1 MFLLRSTGS
10 QGDEVNET
18 HPGEKRPGSFAA
30 DESIDLLLKDFDR
43 HLEGQHGCADGT
55 RRHYQREARAFLLRV
70 FPTKSIN
77 WGELTAGKVAEY
89 VGSRANQLSLVSRQ
103 NPAIAIRSLLRFLAG
118 EGLIRAGLEG
128 AIPPIWRT
136 KHATVPR
143 HVSPEQLESILA
155 LCVSEDRPRAMR
167 DRAMLLLCAR
177 LGLRP
182 SEVLSLTVDDL
193 DWSAGC
199 VLIRAG
205 KTSRER
211 LLPLPED
218 AGAALAGYLRKA
230 RPVSNERAAFLSLVP
245 PHKPLRDVCTLI
257 NLVNRLLRQAGIG
270 APCSGSYVLR
280 HTLATTMV
288 RTGVSFKQVAD
299 ILGHSS
305 LTTTG
310 IYAKLDLPSLVK
322 VALPWPGAAQ

>member
-1 MFLLRSTGS
+1 VDGTYVRD
-10 QGDEVNET
+10 Q
-18 HPGEKRPGSFAA
+18 RPGSAA
-30 DESIDLLLKDFDR
+30 AVGPIDALLKEFDR
-43 HLEGQHGCADGT
+43 HLEGRNGCAEGT
-55 RRHYQREARAFLLRV
+55 REHYQWEARTFLLRL
-70 FPTKSIN
+70 FPAQAID
-77 WGELTAGKVAEY
+77 WRALTAAKVANY
-89 VGSRANQLSLVSRQ
+89 VGSRAKQLSLVSRQ
-103 NPAIAIRSLLRFLAG
+103 NPAVAMRSLLRFLAG

-143 HVSPEQLESILA
+143 HISSEELERILE
-155 LCVSEDRPRAMR
+155 LCSAEDRPGALR

-182 SEVLSLTVDDL
+182 GEVLSLALDNL
-193 DWSAGC
+193 DWSEGC
-199 VLIRAG
+199 LLIPAG

-218 AGAALAGYLRKA
+218 AGAALAGYLREE
-230 RPVSNERAAFLSLVP
+230 RPVSSDRAVFLSLVP
-245 PHKPLRDVCTLI
+245 PHKPIRHIQVLI
-257 NLVNRLLRQAGIG
+257 NLVNRLLRKAGIG
-270 APCSGSYVLR
+270 APYSGAYVLR

-288 RTGVSFKQVAD
+288 RNGASFKQVAD

-310 IYAKLDLPSLVK
+310 IYAKLDLPSLTK
-322 VALPWPGAAQ
+322 VALPWPGARR

>member
-1 MFLLRSTGS
+1 MNRA
-10 QGDEVNET
+10 
-18 HPGEKRPGSFAA
+18 KRPGSRAA
-30 DESIDLLLKDFDR
+30 DESINILLTDFDR
-43 HLEGQHGCADGT
+43 YLEGQRGCAVGT
-55 RRHYQREARAFLLRV
+55 RKNYQREARAFIAHV
-70 FPTKSIN
+70 FSGQSIN
-77 WGELTAGKVAEY
+77 WEELTAGKVAEY
-89 VGSRANQLSLVSRQ
+89 VSRRAKKLSLVSRQ

-118 EGLIRAGLEG
+118 KGLIRAGLEG

-136 KHATVPR
+136 KHATIPR
-143 HVSPEQLESILA
+143 HVSAEQLERILG
-155 LCVSEDRPRAMR
+155 LCSLEKRPSAMR
-167 DRAMLLLCAR
+167 DRAMLLVCAR

-182 SEVLSLTVDDL
+182 GEVLRLTVSDV
-193 DWSAGC
+193 DWRAGC

-218 AGAALAGYLRKA
+218 AGAALAGYLRDA
-230 RPVSNERAAFLSLVP
+230 RPVSSERAVFLSLVP
-245 PHKPLRDVCTLI
+245 PHKPLGDVGTLI

-270 APCSGSYVLR
+270 APCSGAYVLR

-288 RTGVSFKQVAD
+288 RSGVSFKQVAD

-310 IYAKLDLPSLVK
+310 IYAKLDLPSLAK
-322 VALPWPGAAQ
+322 VALPWPGAAR